1 MAASNGGTIAPL
13 NLALFPLTNSSEV
26 SFIYIFDPTNFND
39 AVSGSFYI
47 YKTEDII
54 CGRTG
59 TINRVIISYRDL
71 GVATITVVLAG
82 TNDQQAI
89 VSSTEPMTIGTVAAS
104 KAIVT
109 QIIGI
114 SLTAQNLSL
123 SITRDPNAGPVSITK
138 VRMEGR
144 VETTVY

>member
-1 MAASNGGTIAPL
+1 MPPSNGGTTKPL
-13 NLALFPLTNSSEV
+13 NLALYPTSLNTN
-26 SFIYIFDPTNFND
+26 FFKFDMTNFND
-39 AVSGSFYI
+39 TVSGAFYI
-47 YKTEDII
+47 FKTEDVI

-59 TINRVIISYRDL
+59 TISRVIISYRDL
-71 GVATITVVLAG
+71 GVATITIVLVG

-89 VSSTEPMTIGTVAAS
+89 VSSSEPMTIGTVAAS

>member
-1 MAASNGGTIAPL
+1 MPPSNGGTTKPL
-13 NLALFPLTNSSEV
+13 NLALYPTSLNTN
-26 SFIYIFDPTNFND
+26 FFKFDMTNFND
-39 AVSGSFYI
+39 AVSGAFYI
-47 YKTEDII
+47 FKTEDVI

-59 TINRVIISYRDL
+59 TISRVIISYRDL
-71 GVATITVVLAG
+71 GVATITIVLVG

-89 VSSTEPMTIGTVAAS
+89 VSSSEPMTIGTVAAS

-109 QIIGI
+109 QIMGI